1 MNRTLRSR
9 LGRELGGKRGGLR
22 LGLGASDL
30 AVFRQSSYINVHFC
44 KLRLCTMEASRALAI
59 VLRELESP
67 ALTEARAKLAQVESD
82 AAAKITVLQ
91 EQVDELHGQY
101 TICNACARM
110 AQARADDK
118 VRSITAH
125 YESIVDDL
133 WLGNKSLNIQN
144 DSLRE
149 RIREL
154 MDGNN
159 GAVLKMLRGAV
170 DDAL

>member
-1 MNRTLRSR
+1 MALRPLNRTLRSR

-22 LGLGASDL
+22 LGLGASDE
-30 AVFRQSSYINVHFC
+30 AVVRQSSYINVHFY
-44 KLRLCTMEASRALAI
+44 KLRLCTMEASIALAI

-82 AAAKITVLQ
+82 AAAKIAALQ

-110 AQARADDK
+110 AQARADDT

-125 YESIVDDL
+125 Y
-133 WLGNKSLNIQN
+133 
-144 DSLRE
+144 R
-149 RIREL
+149 RL
-154 MDGNN
+154 M
-159 GAVLKMLRGAV
+159 AWQ
-170 DDAL
+170 

>member
-1 MNRTLRSR
+1 
-9 LGRELGGKRGGLR
+9 
-22 LGLGASDL
+22 
-30 AVFRQSSYINVHFC
+30 
-44 KLRLCTMEASRALAI
+44 MEASRALAI

-82 AAAKITVLQ
+82 AATKIAALQ
-91 EQVDELHGQY
+91 EQLDELHGQY

-118 VRSITAH
+118 VKSIAAH

-133 WLGNKSLNIQN
+133 WLGNKSLNMQN

-154 MDGNN
+154 MDGNK
-159 GAVLKMLRGAV
+159 GAVRKNAARSGRRRTVKESTRLQTKAQRHGSV
-170 DDAL
+170 SGIVRSPTRT